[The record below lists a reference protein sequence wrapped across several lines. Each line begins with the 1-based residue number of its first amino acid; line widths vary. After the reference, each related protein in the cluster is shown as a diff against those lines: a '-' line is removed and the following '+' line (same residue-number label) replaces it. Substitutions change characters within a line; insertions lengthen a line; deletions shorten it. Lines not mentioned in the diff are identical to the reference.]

1 MKRVETGKHK
11 KGVVS
16 GIIEKTRRP
25 VYSYKHYT
33 ELWSEMWHNK
43 DCKESGKNRSA
54 YYWWLTCKNN
64 GGVMSVSDE
73 DKIIVRCFWAQSL
86 YGIEIFYL
94 R

>member
-25 VYSYKHYT
+25 VYSYKRYT

-54 YYWWLTCKNN
+54 YYWWLTCKKM
-64 GGVMSVSDE
+64 VVWCQLVTQIKLSWDAFEHRVCME
-73 DKIIVRCFWAQSL
+73 
-86 YGIEIFYL
+86 
-94 R
+94 